1 MIWPAGIKEDHMKRD
16 VVLTIRIP
24 DDLKKAARE
33 EAKKQKRSLSNFVE
47 WVLTQ
52 YIEKQGK
59 S

>member
-1 MIWPAGIKEDHMKRD
+1 MKRD
-16 VVLTIRIP
+16 VILTIRVSAE
-24 DDLKKAARE
+24 LKKAARE

-47 WVLTQ
+47 WVLTR

>member
-1 MIWPAGIKEDHMKRD
+1 MKRD
-16 VVLTIRIP
+16 VVITIRIP
-24 DDLKKAARE
+24 DELKKAARV

-59 S
+59 L